1 MLFQYHAPTIREK
14 ILKYGRG
21 WTGGIKAFLQALP
34 FSFPDYLSARF
45 ASLQQ
50 RPRYNEQFFWYHGTS
65 LEQGFHKNPANKL
78 WLVGK
83 EELRQEGFQFDL
95 LNAPNPLAA
104 LMPKNNSKHLL
115 ILPATQANVTRHVIK
130 FF

>member
-1 MLFQYHAPTIREK
+1 MDWRHQGISPGSTLSPSQTTSQLANCFPTAK
-14 ILKYGRG
+14 TPL
-21 WTGGIKAFLQALP
+21 
-34 FSFPDYLSARF
+34 
-45 ASLQQ
+45 
-50 RPRYNEQFFWYHGTS
+50 YNEQFFWYHGTL

-95 LNAPNPLAA
+95 LNASNPLAA
-104 LMPKNNSKHLL
+104 LTPKNNSKHLL

>member
-1 MLFQYHAPTIREK
+1 MD
-14 ILKYGRG
+14 
-21 WTGGIKAFLQALP
+21 GGGLAASRHFSRLYP
-34 FSFPDYLSARF
+34 FSFLDYLSARF

-95 LNAPNPLAA
+95 LNAPSPLAA
-104 LMPKNNSKHLL
+104 LTPKNNSKHLL
-115 ILPATQANVTRHVIK
+115 ILPATQANVTRQVIK